1 MVHVNE
7 IVQRL
12 LSNIPRVTEASENK
26 RVVSQT
32 VETGR
37 LEVKCDFCNSTGL
50 YKFVGKNG
58 LPDIMPCPR
67 CQSERMVNSILKQSG
82 LTFSDYTRFAF
93 DTFDE
98 KRSASAREMKNLALK
113 YFTEFPEEVGF
124 GVFGKSGRGKTHICV
139 ALCQAITKKYRVPHF
154 YFSYTREMDTLVYL
168 KKFKPMDY
176 ETRLNLWIEREN
188 VYIDDLLK
196 LSNKGGPEN
205 VCLDQTE
212 VRVLYDLLNGRYWK
226 RNRTFFSSELTVNQI
241 QTIDEGIGTRIFMMI
256 NPYGLMVKGGN
267 ERLRREIK

>member
-12 LSNIPRVTEASENK
+12 LSNIPHISETSDDESIKDKTIEANEP
-26 RVVSQT
+26 
-32 VETGR
+32 
-37 LEVKCDFCNSTGL
+37 EVKCDLCDSTGL
-50 YKFVGKNG
+50 YRFVGRDG
-58 LPDIMPCPR
+58 LPDIIPCPR
-67 CQSERMVNSILKQSG
+67 CQSERMVKSILKQSG
-82 LTFSDYTRFAF
+82 LTFSDYARFTF

-98 KRSASAREMKNLALK
+98 NRSVSAREMKNLALK
-113 YFTEFPEEVGF
+113 YFSEFPEEVGF

-168 KKFKPMDY
+168 KKFKPLDY
-176 ETRLNLWIEREN
+176 QTRLNLWIEREN

-196 LSNKGGPEN
+196 LSNKGGTEN
-205 VCLDQTE
+205 ICFDQTE
-212 VRVLYDLLNGRYWK
+212 IRVLYDLLNGRYWK
-226 RNRTFFSSELTVNQI
+226 RNRTFFSSEFTVNQI
-241 QTIDEGIGTRIFMMI
+241 QTVDEGIGTRIFMMI
-256 NPYGLMVKGGN
+256 DPYGLMVKGGN